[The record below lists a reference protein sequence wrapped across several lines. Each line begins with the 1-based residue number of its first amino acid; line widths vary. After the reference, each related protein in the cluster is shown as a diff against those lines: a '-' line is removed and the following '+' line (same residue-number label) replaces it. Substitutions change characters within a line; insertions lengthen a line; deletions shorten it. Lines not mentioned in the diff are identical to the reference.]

1 MTFLVVLI
9 GWVFSLCLHEFSH
22 ALVAYYGGDITVKDK
37 GYLTFNP
44 LKYTHPVYSLLLPLV
59 FLMMGGIGLPGGAVY
74 IERWRLRSKQWET
87 AVSLAGP
94 FSNALL
100 ALILGL
106 ILQGMP
112 ISSSGIWPGLAFLA
126 FLLFTSLRV
135 LATPVPVLDLEGSVD
150 PGSSDYLVQGI
161 EGAEPLDPLSAALM
175 RMIVGAAAM
184 WVGVLAFGRLH
195 EIRKATKDGRGVG
208 LTFSG
213 AITGPFL
220 GVWLSMVAVSLALTG
235 VAQTLMS
242 LMPVMVIPVVWLLYK
257 QGTGWRGIAGACIAI
272 VGVAM
277 LFIV

>member
-22 ALVAYYGGDITVKDK
+22 ALAAYYGGDTTVKDK

-74 IERWRLRSKQWET
+74 IERWRLRGKQWET

-112 ISSSGIWPGLAFLA
+112 VSASGIWPGLAFLA
-126 FLLFTSLRV
+126 FLQISAVV
-135 LATPVPVLDLEGSVD
+135 LNL
-150 PGSSDYLVQGI
+150 I
-161 EGAEPLDPLSAALM
+161 PLPP
-175 RMIVGAAAM
+175 
-184 WVGVLAFGRLH
+184 F
-195 EIRKATKDGRGVG
+195 DG
-208 LTFSG
+208 FG
-213 AITGPFL
+213 AIEPYISMDIRMKFGQAQGMLTWVVLILLWQVPFIGGLFWGLIGFLARLVGIPLQLAGL
-220 GVWLSMVAVSLALTG
+220 GLDQFMFW
-235 VAQTLMS
+235 
-242 LMPVMVIPVVWLLYK
+242 
-257 QGTGWRGIAGACIAI
+257 
-272 VGVAM
+272 
-277 LFIV
+277 